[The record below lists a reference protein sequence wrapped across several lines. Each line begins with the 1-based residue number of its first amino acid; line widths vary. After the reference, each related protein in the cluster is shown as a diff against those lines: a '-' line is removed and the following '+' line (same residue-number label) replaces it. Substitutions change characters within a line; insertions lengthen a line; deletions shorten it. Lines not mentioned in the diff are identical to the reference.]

1 MTDTIIQFKDGAL
14 KVLDTRGEYT
24 SGGCPTCDIG
34 SERIN
39 YIEARTT
46 NYKIRA
52 ILAQE
57 YGYAIT
63 NDRYGL
69 YDDGDITVEAQD
81 VIDILDIKNPE
92 QLTEKQFVSYFI
104 QALLEITNYAVD
116 IRVTG
121 FAMKDFYHYDE
132 EFIG

>member
-1 MTDTIIQFKDGAL
+1 MTDTIIEFKDGAL
-14 KVLDTRGEYT
+14 TELNTRGEYT
-24 SGGCPTCDIG
+24 RGGCPTCGFG

-46 NYKIRA
+46 NYKIKA

-57 YGYAIT
+57 YSYAIA
-63 NDRYGL
+63 NDRYGR
-69 YDDGDITVEAQD
+69 YNDDDITVEAQD

-104 QALLEITNYAVD
+104 QALIEITNYAVD

-121 FAMKDFYHYDE
+121 FAMKDFYYYDE